1 MQMSLT
7 FVRGTWGPSGSP
19 VASSCSGLP
28 LGSWAPPGGVTAAA
42 GLGVRGAGSGGAGFP
57 HPRRRPHLPPPL
69 RARVG
74 PSVCLLSRRQ
84 WEFPARK

>member
-1 MQMSLT
+1 MQTRLT
-7 FVRGTWGPSGSP
+7 FVPGHVGTEPVSGGLW
-19 VASSCSGLP
+19 SGLL
-28 LGSWAPPGGVTAAA
+28 LGRWVPPGGVTAAA
-42 GLGVRGAGSGGAGFP
+42 GLGDRDAGSGRAGFP